1 MKKLNT
7 PPYISIESTDIA
19 SASTATP
26 TVEEIITKWYN
37 RLEFPKEYDED
48 FKVALERTRIAE
60 GVCYEDY
67 DTACTDGERNLL
79 SFLYMCEAT
88 EKEYARRGISNEIL
102 VETLKDI
109 VVYTRLWTEVKGYLY
124 LGELGWLKRHL
135 SVKLFRLGRLQF
147 AIGAMRT
154 DAPGYSLTTGDPIL
168 EIHIPEGSPMTVE
181 ACDESFAM
189 ARDFFKKYFPDY
201 TYKAFTCGSWLLDDT
216 LKDHLKA
223 SSNILAFADRFNKI
237 TSSESFGLLRYL
249 FKWNTTPESLP
260 DEHAATSF
268 AQSIKDAV
276 LSGKKFYSTFGVIPV

>member
-1 MKKLNT
+1 MKKRGT
-7 PPYISIESTDIA
+7 PPYISIESTDCA
-19 SASTATP
+19 PFSTSTP
-26 TVEEIITKWYN
+26 TVEEIIEKWYD
-37 RLEFPKEYDED
+37 RLEFPSEYDEA
-48 FKVALERTRIAE
+48 FNRALGRTKISE
-60 GVCYEDY
+60 DTKCEDY
-67 DTACTDGERNLL
+67 DKASEDGERNLL

-88 EKEYARRGISNEIL
+88 EKEYKKRGMSEKVLI
-102 VETLKDI
+102 ETLKDI

-135 SVKLFRLGRLQF
+135 SVNLFRLGRLQF
-147 AIGAMRT
+147 AMGAMRI
-154 DAPGYSLTTGDPIL
+154 DAPEYGLKAGDPIL
-168 EIHIPEGSPMTVE
+168 EIHIPEGSPMTPE

-189 ARDFFKKYFPDY
+189 ARKFFAEYFPDY
-201 TYKAFTCGSWLLDDT
+201 HYKAFTCGSWLLDDT

-223 SSNILAFADRFNKI
+223 TSNILAFADRFSKI

-260 DEHAATSF
+260 SEHAATSF

>member
-1 MKKLNT
+1 MEKRYT
-7 PPYISIESTDIA
+7 PPYISIESTDMA
-19 SASTATP
+19 SASTTTP

-60 GVCYEDY
+60 GISYEDY

-88 EKEYARRGISNEIL
+88 EKEYARLGIPDEIL

-154 DAPGYSLTTGDPIL
+154 DAPGYGLATGDSIL

-189 ARDFFKKYFPDY
+189 ARDFFAKFFPDY

-216 LKDHLKA
+216 LKEHLRKE
-223 SSNILAFADRFNKI
+223 SNILAFAARFGKLS
-237 TSSESFGLLRYL
+237 SSESYSLLRYL
-249 FKWNTTPESLP
+249 FKWNTTPDTVA
-260 DEHAATSF
+260 DETPTSAF
-268 AQSIKDAV
+268 AGSVKDAV
-276 LSGKKFYSTFGVIPV
+276 LKGKKFYSTFGVIPV